1 VLQNAVTL
9 VQLRRNSRHAGR
21 QRRRRRQHPDRPRR
35 RAEFSAAGA
44 RFSRKYVGGRP
55 MHLRRGQRRDRAVL
69 LRPYTN
75 LAIKAR
81 PRHEPFRARMYP
93 LSRSRLRPNRFFDS
107 PNAAQNVFESISAF
121 KQALANN
128 NSAGSNAALGDVQSA
143 DTYLNRQLA
152 FYGSVIA
159 CRARRTSAR
168 TTITQLQP
176 N

>member
-1 VLQNAVTL
+1 
-9 VQLRRNSRHAGR
+9 
-21 QRRRRRQHPDRPRR
+21 
-35 RAEFSAAGA
+35 
-44 RFSRKYVGGRP
+44 
-55 MHLRRGQRRDRAVL
+55 
-69 LRPYTN
+69 
-75 LAIKAR
+75 
-81 PRHEPFRARMYP
+81 MYP

-128 NSAGSNAALGDVQSA
+128 SAGINAALGDVQSA

>member
-1 VLQNAVTL
+1 
-9 VQLRRNSRHAGR
+9 
-21 QRRRRRQHPDRPRR
+21 
-35 RAEFSAAGA
+35 
-44 RFSRKYVGGRP
+44 
-55 MHLRRGQRRDRAVL
+55 
-69 LRPYTN
+69 
-75 LAIKAR
+75 
-81 PRHEPFRARMYP
+81 MYP

-159 CRARRTSAR
+159 CRAG
-168 TTITQLQP
+168 
-176 N
+176 